1 MKMKKAVLIAI
12 AVLCIAAF
20 ALVFVSLGFEISDF
34 LTQSAGS
41 TFEESLSVI
50 LQNRYLDIFAGLLA
64 GVVAV
69 LVLEA
74 LRRPRRHATM
84 AMSGALSAVSLL
96 MVLSA
101 VIVMNNIAAQV
112 AANPSVVP
120 EGSSWLSLLWPQ
132 SWYFFSYKLAYLLSL
147 GAGIWTA
154 VYMGCSRREKLV
166 EAACCCGC
174 TPEEPAAN
182 V

>member
-1 MKMKKAVLIAI
+1 MNMKKAVLIAI

-34 LTQSAGS
+34 LAQSGGGS
-41 TFEESLSVI
+41 FGDSLS
-50 LQNRYLDIFAGLLA
+50 YLDIFAGLLA
-64 GVVAV
+64 GVLAV

-74 LRRPRRHATM
+74 IARPRRHAAL
-84 AMSGALSAVSLL
+84 AMSGALAAVSLL

-120 EGSSWLSLLWPQ
+120 EGSSWLALLWPQ

-147 GAGIWTA
+147 GAGIWAA
-154 VYMGCSRREKLV
+154 VYLGCRRREKLV
-166 EAACCCGC
+166 EAPCCCGC
-174 TPEEPAAN
+174 TPEEPAPVA
-182 V
+182 